1 MVGLKAAIEQ
11 KSHIPVKE
19 QSLYFQEQLMQDD
32 RVLSS
37 FPGLGDGGMVYLSR
51 SPLTLIIL
59 SLLGD
64 SHLELQLKIGHDIM
78 VSKNTLGT
86 DELCCNTLLNRIV
99 L

>member
-1 MVGLKAAIEQ
+1 
-11 KSHIPVKE
+11 
-19 QSLYFQEQLMQDD
+19 MQDD

-37 FPGLGDGGMVYLSR
+37 FPGLSDGGMVYLSR

-64 SHLELQLKIGHDIM
+64 SPLELQLKIGHDIM
-78 VSKNTLGT
+78 VRENTLGT